1 MSAFYFVTFFNILT
15 KLLKLLYKNSEHIH
29 VIRQNNAECVSS
41 MYEDLMRKQIIIELK
56 NLIKKAETIDNDKD
70 TYCEF
75 MKDMI
80 LNTYSV
86 N

>member
-1 MSAFYFVTFFNILT
+1 
-15 KLLKLLYKNSEHIH
+15 
-29 VIRQNNAECVSS
+29 
-41 MYEDLMRKQIIIELK
+41 MYEDLLRKQIITELK
-56 NLIKKAETIDNDKD
+56 SLIERAETIEEDKD

-75 MKDMI
+75 MKGMI

>member
-1 MSAFYFVTFFNILT
+1 
-15 KLLKLLYKNSEHIH
+15 
-29 VIRQNNAECVSS
+29 